1 MTAHFGRL
9 DDEMGQKTTFITTL
23 LMVVTTFPVGLL
35 PTYAETGLAAPIL
48 LSTLRFLQGISLGD
62 AYT

>member
-1 MTAHFGRL
+1 VTAHFSRL

-23 LMVVTTFPVGLL
+23 LTVVTTFPVGLL
-35 PTYAETGLAAPIL
+35 PTYAEIGLAAPIL
-48 LSTLRFLQGISLGD
+48 LSTLRILQGISLGD